1 MCSTRAVYDT
11 VEEVELESEEP
22 KVIDLGDLDIKD
34 AKGLFAKIP
43 GQNVMYFINE
53 KDGKTYKFTEESG
66 KLKCTESG
74 DLSKAFLFGDPGFD
88 SNISCVFFA
97 GDMQNPTLHV
107 VIRDPSIKWLMDF
120 YTLNNDQWTKV
131 YSPENLLL
139 SADAICS
146 TTIQIEQKLVGCVCA
161 QGNELI
167 GGGKAVKLYF
177 VDQCSQTSTDKLKP
191 IKVKKADGWDLT
203 SGSLTG
209 IYQVETGKILIG
221 INNSFDLCEVR
232 AKGTKVA
239 LESKDFAKSSTTLKG
254 GLYAIRDTNN
264 IQPTMSIPIFCCHT
278 KAPSLYTMNAKGDFV
293 PIEYWPFPV
302 PKHQL
307 VIPFSDAVYVI
318 TTRKKPKPEGDTS
331 TTDDEEED
339 IYYKVKLKGSFISN
353 K

>member
-22 KVIDLGDLDIKD
+22 KVIDLGDLDIEN

-53 KDGKTYKFTEESG
+53 KDGKTYKFTEESD

-74 DLSKAFLFGDPGFD
+74 DLSKVLNGGPGFD
-88 SNISCVFFA
+88 SNISGVFFA
-97 GDMQNPTLHV
+97 GDMQSPTLHV
-107 VIRDPSIKWLMDF
+107 VIREPNNKHLVDF

-131 YSPENLLL
+131 YSAATLYLN
-139 SADAICS
+139 ADAICS

-161 QGNELI
+161 QGNEMI
-167 GGGKAVKLYF
+167 GGSKAVKLYS
-177 VDQCSQTSTDKLKP
+177 VDNCSQTSTDALKP

-239 LESKDFAKSSTTLKG
+239 LESKNFAKSSTTLKG
-254 GLYAIRDTNN
+254 GLYAIRDANN
-264 IQPTMSIPIFCCHT
+264 MQPTMSIPIFCCHT
-278 KAPSLYTMNAKGDFV
+278 TSPSLNTMDVKGEFV
-293 PIEYWPFPV
+293 PIKYWPFPI